1 MGNLCVSLF
10 VTVLDISKSIF
21 IGAISD
27 QEKQHIVS
35 TFQYVF

>member
-21 IGAISD
+21 IGVISD

-35 TFQYVF
+35 TFQ